1 MIIIDTP
8 PRMTLGTIN
17 AFVASHAYVIPTILD
32 RVSTEAIRPFLGQ
45 VNQLKNDLELDLRLA
60 GIVATMTRIEDLSE
74 AEAKYR
80 TQVMTT
86 AFEMMGR
93 QSEWVVPQNLPRRA
107 SITNEEDLGY
117 FHGAG
122 QNRLATLFYD
132 PIFDELWT
140 RIMQPHESP

>member
-93 QSEWVVPQNLPRRA
+93 QGEWVVPPEP
-107 SITNEEDLGY
+107 SSKSVHY
-117 FHGAG
+117 K
-122 QNRLATLFYD
+122 
-132 PIFDELWT
+132 
-140 RIMQPHESP
+140 